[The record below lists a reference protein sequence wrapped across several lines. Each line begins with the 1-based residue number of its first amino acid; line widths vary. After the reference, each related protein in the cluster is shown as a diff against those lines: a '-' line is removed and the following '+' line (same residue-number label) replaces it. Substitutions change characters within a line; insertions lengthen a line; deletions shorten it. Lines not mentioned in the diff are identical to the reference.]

1 MPFQDKLKDLINLI
15 ENWLSEPEDSVQLEQ
30 WIDAAETIAHS
41 FEFSDTEQ
49 SYVDRIIEMYEE
61 QFKYKLSQILT
72 STDIPN
78 KEFLDELINRKQIE
92 QRTAEWYAQMAT
104 IISASELGNLFASP
118 RQRAKMVISKTSF
131 KYSHF

>member
-30 WIDAAETIAHS
+30 WIDAVDTIAHS
-41 FEFSDTEQ
+41 FEFTDTEQ
-49 SYVDRIIEMYEE
+49 CYVDRIIEMYEE
-61 QFKYKLSQILT
+61 QFKYQLCQKIS

-92 QRTAEWYAQMAT
+92 QRT
-104 IISASELGNLFASP
+104 P
-118 RQRAKMVISKTSF
+118 
-131 KYSHF
+131 